1 MNQEQYQW
9 LKDNGYDPAVYDV
22 DDQGNVFENPVA
34 VAEPRKKV
42 MSPLRAGLTSF
53 AGSVLPS
60 AAGLYAGA
68 QTGALGGSM
77 FGPVGTVLGGI
88 GGGLA
93 GGYGVGKL
101 QEKALEEFAPE
112 ALQQMSQAQTDQP
125 LASYA
130 GGFLPNAIALK
141 PSFGGIKGL
150 SAPLMGME
158 REALCERRLLLRL

>member
-34 VAEPRKKV
+34 APATQKK
-42 MSPLRAGLTSF
+42 MSPLRAAGTSF
-53 AGSVLPS
+53 LGNLLPS

-101 QEKALEEFAPE
+101 Q
-112 ALQQMSQAQTDQP
+112 
-125 LASYA
+125 
-130 GGFLPNAIALK
+130 
-141 PSFGGIKGL
+141 
-150 SAPLMGME
+150 
-158 REALCERRLLLRL
+158 